1 MITAQ
6 AYAKINITFE
16 VLGRRK
22 DGYHDVATVL
32 QEIDLKD
39 TIDFELAPSLS
50 LECDC
55 RDLDSSDNLV
65 LKAARLLQQEAAH
78 KGGAKIILKKDIP
91 VAAGL
96 GGGSSDAAAAL
107 IALNKLWKL
116 KLSIE
121 SLVELAASL
130 GSDVPYF
137 IHGST
142 ALAEGRGEKVT
153 PLPPLPRSWVVLLKP
168 SVPVPEPKTK
178 AMYGA
183 LRSSHYSDGG
193 YTNRAVSAIERG
205 TGGDSSSV
213 KPRIKSDQP
222 PVSPS
227 LGGFCKNGGHPQTP
241 GRKNPAPLFRMFPMY
256 NAFDAVAFEMYEGME
271 WYWKQFLSAGAPE
284 VHLAGAGPTLFALLS
299 GRKQAEGIYRS
310 LSDLGLET
318 YIVQTVKRA

>member
-22 DGYHDVATVL
+22 DGYHDIASVL

-39 TIDFELAPSLS
+39 DLKFELAPSLGI
-50 LECDC
+50 ECDDAAL
-55 RDLDSSDNLV
+55 RSSDNLV
-65 LKAARLLQQEAAH
+65 LKAARLLQQEAAY
-78 KGGAKIILKKDIP
+78 KGGAKITLRKGIP

-107 IALNKLWKL
+107 MGLNKLWKL
-116 KLSIE
+116 KLSID
-121 SLVELAASL
+121 SLTELAAAL

-137 IHGST
+137 IHGGT
-142 ALAEGRGEKVT
+142 ALAEGRGERIIQ
-153 PLPPLPRSWVVLLKP
+153 LSPLPRSWVVLLKP
-168 SVPVPEPKTK
+168 SVPIPEPKTK

-183 LRSSHYSDGG
+183 LTSSHYSDGEH
-193 YTNRAVSAIERG
+193 TNRLVSAIEHG
-205 TGGDSSSV
+205 IGGDTASV
-213 KPRIKSDQP
+213 EPRNKSDQP

-227 LGGFCKNGGHPQTP
+227 LGGFYKNGGHPQTP
-241 GRKNPAPLFRMFPMY
+241 GRKNPSPLFPMY
-256 NAFDAVAFEMYEGME
+256 NTFDAVAFKMYEGME

-284 VHLAGAGPTLFALLS
+284 VHLAGAGPTLFTLLS

-310 LSDLGLET
+310 LSGLGLET

>member
-22 DGYHDVATVL
+22 DGYHDVASVI

-39 TIDFELAPSLS
+39 DLKFELAPSLS
-50 LECDC
+50 IECDDAAL
-55 RDLDSSDNLV
+55 RSSDNLV
-65 LKAARLLQQEAAH
+65 LKAARLLQQETAY
-78 KGGAKIILKKDIP
+78 KGGVKIILRKGIP

-96 GGGSSDAAAAL
+96 GGGSADAAATL

-116 KLSIE
+116 KLSTE
-121 SLVELAASL
+121 SLVELAAAL

-137 IHGST
+137 IHGGT

-153 PLPPLPRSWVVLLKP
+153 PLSSLPKSWVVLLNP
-168 SVPVPEPKTK
+168 SVPIPEPKTK

-183 LRSSHYSDGG
+183 LISSHYSDGEV
-193 YTNRAVSAIERG
+193 TKRVVSAIEHGVKRASFVAQPESYQSPCTG
-205 TGGDSSSV
+205 TARRAPTSPMGGG
-213 KPRIKSDQP
+213 IK
-222 PVSPS
+222 
-227 LGGFCKNGGHPQTP
+227 
-241 GRKNPAPLFRMFPMY
+241 RKRPAPLFQMY

-284 VHLAGAGPTLFALLS
+284 VHLAGAGPTLFTLLS